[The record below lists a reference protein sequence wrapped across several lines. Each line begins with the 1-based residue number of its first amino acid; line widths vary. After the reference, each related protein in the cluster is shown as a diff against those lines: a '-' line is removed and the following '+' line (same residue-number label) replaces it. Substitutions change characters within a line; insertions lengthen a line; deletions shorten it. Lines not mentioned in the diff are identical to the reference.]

1 MNIIDYCNEN
11 KIKTLPINLIL
22 NEEGKYYPCVS
33 KPIDGNNGK
42 FADGRQNFIIT
53 DFKKFSFKQC
63 QTYMGLYGN
72 ETEWVGIDT
81 TVIQQ
86 MDIDDLTGNFW
97 LPQTQ
102 EEIDNSEAPAG
113 TNAGDEKITRYQLFW
128 DEDLYQSNNTR
139 GWKAR
144 KLDDSIV
151 VWNGTAWE

>member
-1 MNIIDYCNEN
+1 LVNNNWPSNLWIQTSYNTINNQHIKGGTAFRGNYAGIGYSWDSSNNIFWPPQPFNSWTKNTSTASWEA
-11 KIKTLPINLIL
+11 PITV
-22 NEEGKYYPCVS
+22 PS
-33 KPIDGNNGK
+33 
-42 FADGRQNFIIT
+42 IT
-53 DFKKFSFKQC
+53 
-63 QTYMGLYGN
+63 TY
-72 ETEWVGIDT
+72 
-81 TVIQQ
+81 
-86 MDIDDLTGNFW
+86 TGVW
-97 LPQTQ
+97 TQ